1 MIRHVQRTEGSI
13 MENYIIRIYRRDPTD
28 PLKPVGM
35 VEVVETSET
44 RAFTQA
50 SELVDIICSA
60 GASAAPDSI
69 NKSHIG

>member
-1 MIRHVQRTEGSI
+1 
-13 MENYIIRIYRRDPTD
+13 MENYIIRIYRRDPDD

-44 RAFTQA
+44 RTFTHA

-60 GASAAPDSI
+60 GDSSEPDSS
-69 NKSHIG
+69 NRRHT